1 MKALK
6 IVGAVIGSLFLCV
19 VLFVLASVFIFW
31 REPDPRE
38 TCTNIARLSD
48 SPKIASS
55 ELGMKA
61 CVQTMSGKAY
71 GFGNKQR
78 LASYRRCLH
87 DASSSVELKACESEK
102 R

>member
-6 IVGAVIGSLFLCV
+6 IVGGVVGALVGAVALFLALCFLV
-19 VLFVLASVFIFW
+19 FW

-38 TCTNIARLSD
+38 TCSNVARFSRD
-48 SPKIASS
+48 PKLASS
-55 ELGMKA
+55 DIGQKL
-61 CVQTMSGKAY
+61 CVDEMSRKAY
-71 GFGNKQR
+71 GFGKKMR

-87 DASSSVELKACESEK
+87 AAGSAAELSACEK